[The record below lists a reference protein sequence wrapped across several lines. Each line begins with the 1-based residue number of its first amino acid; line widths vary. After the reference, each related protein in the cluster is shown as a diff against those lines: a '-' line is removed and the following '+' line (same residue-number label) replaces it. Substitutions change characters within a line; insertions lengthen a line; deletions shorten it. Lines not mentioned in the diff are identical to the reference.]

1 MVKLPAI
8 RSGVNTAMRI
18 STGFRHIREGGKNV
32 IRNGWM
38 SFASISSIS
47 ISLFILGVFLL
58 LTLNVNYLAEQIE
71 SQVEIRVYLDVEI
84 PKDQIQP
91 LQNEISAIPQVDKVK
106 FVSKE
111 EGIVYLREKLGE
123 SGKQLLEGFEGEN
136 NPLNDSFTVEV
147 LAPREVANVAQMIT
161 EINNK
166 KPTKPIYRV
175 SYGQGTVE
183 TMFKVTK
190 IVRYVGLAMV
200 AGLALT
206 AMFLIAN
213 TIKLTIIARR
223 REIAIM
229 KLVGATNSF
238 IRWPFFIEGALL
250 GVVGSVI
257 PVGVLLYGYW
267 QMMES
272 TQLDLNLLMIKLLP
286 FQQIYMTMSCLLL
299 GIGILIGI
307 WGSTLS
313 VRKFL
318 RV

>member
-1 MVKLPAI
+1 
-8 RSGVNTAMRI
+8 MRI
-18 STGFRHIREGGKNV
+18 STVTRHVREGFKNV
-32 IRNGWM
+32 ARNGWM

-58 LTLNVNYLAEQIE
+58 LSLNVNYLAQQIE
-71 SQVEIRVYLDVEI
+71 QQVEIRVYLEVST
-84 PKDQIQP
+84 PKDQIP
-91 LQNEISAIPQVDKVK
+91 VLQNEIAAIPQVTKVK

-111 EGIVYLREKLGE
+111 EGLVYLREKLGE
-123 SGKQLLEGFEGEN
+123 SGKQLLEGFDGSN

-147 LAPREVANVAQMIT
+147 AEPRLVASVAQKISA
-161 EINNK
+161 INNT
-166 KPTKPIYRV
+166 KPLKPIYRV

-183 TMFKVTK
+183 TMFKITE
-190 IVRYVGLAMV
+190 IVRNVGLVLV

-206 AMFLIAN
+206 AMFLISN
-213 TIKLTIIARR
+213 TIKITIVARR
-223 REIAIM
+223 REISIM

-250 GVVGSVI
+250 GVIGSVI
-257 PVGVLLYGYW
+257 PVIVLLYGYW
-267 QMMES
+267 YLMKLIQVDMS
-272 TQLDLNLLMIKLLP
+272 LLLIKLLP
-286 FQQIYMTMSCLLL
+286 FHEISYVTGGLLI
-299 GIGILIGI
+299 GIGVMIGI

>member
-1 MVKLPAI
+1 
-8 RSGVNTAMRI
+8 MRI
-18 STGFRHIREGGKNV
+18 STGLRHIREGGKNV
-32 IRNGWM
+32 VRNGWM

-71 SQVEIRVYLDVEI
+71 SQVEIRVYLDVNTT
-84 PKDQIQP
+84 KDQIEL
-91 LQNEISAIPQVDKVK
+91 LQAEIKSIPQVEKLL

-123 SGKQLLEGFEGEN
+123 SGKQLLEGFDGEN
-136 NPLNDSFTVEV
+136 NPLNDSFTIEVVE
-147 LAPREVANVAQMIT
+147 PREVASVAQKIT
-161 EINNK
+161 EINNSK
-166 KPTKPIYRV
+166 INKPIYRV

-183 TMFKVTK
+183 TMFKVTQ
-190 IVRYVGLAMV
+190 IIRNVGLVLV

-213 TIKLTIIARR
+213 TIKLTIVARR

-250 GVVGSVI
+250 GIIGSII
-257 PVGVLLYGYW
+257 PIAILLYGYW
-267 QMMES
+267 QMMVS

-286 FQQIYMTMSCLLL
+286 FEQIYYTMTALLL
-299 GIGILIGI
+299 GIGVMIGI

>member
-1 MVKLPAI
+1 MKI
-8 RSGVNTAMRI
+8 RTAV
-18 STGFRHIREGGKNV
+18 RHLREGTKNV
-32 IRNGWM
+32 ARNGWM

-71 SQVEIRVYLDVEI
+71 QQVEIRVYLEVNTPDS
-84 PKDQIQP
+84 QITQ
-91 LQNEISAIPQVDKVK
+91 LQNEIGAIPQVDKVR

-111 EGIVYLREKLGE
+111 EGLKYLREKLGE
-123 SGKQLLEGFEGEN
+123 SGKQLLEGFDGDN

-147 LAPREVANVAQMIT
+147 SEPREVASVAAKISDLNAT
-161 EINNK
+161 
-166 KPTKPIYRV
+166 KPAKPIYRV

-183 TMFKVTK
+183 TMFKVTT
-190 IVRYVGLAMV
+190 IVRNVGLVLV

-206 AMFLIAN
+206 AMFLISN
-213 TIKLTIIARR
+213 TIKITIVARR
-223 REIAIM
+223 REISIM

-250 GVVGSVI
+250 GIIGSII
-257 PVGVLLYGYW
+257 PTGVLLYGYW
-267 QMMES
+267 QMMRS
-272 TQLDLNLLMIKLLP
+272 LQLDLNLLLIKLLP
-286 FQQIYMTMSCLLL
+286 FDDISMKVAGLLI
-299 GIGILIGI
+299 GIGVLIGI